1 MNSSIEK
8 IPWSRKWQPTPVFSP
23 GKSHGQRSLA
33 GYSPWGCK
41 ESDMTQ
47 RLNSINKIKNLNYI
61 NTCQI
66 TLTICLVHIS
76 KLLWVSVESRDQYT
90 FSDAL
95 SSAALTDSGSSVP
108 ESPLPTLD
116 THQAAQS
123 PSGCLYLVTSSQ
135 TLTDSKSL

>member
-1 MNSSIEK
+1 MLLLSVTYFILTK
-8 IPWSRKWQPTPVFSP
+8 MYV
-23 GKSHGQRSLA
+23 
-33 GYSPWGCK
+33 
-41 ESDMTQ
+41 
-47 RLNSINKIKNLNYI
+47 INKIKNLNYI

-95 SSAALTDSGSSVP
+95 SSAALTDPGSSVP
-108 ESPLPTLD
+108 RSPLPTLD